1 MVLRSLSSLDL
12 LKPKILTYTDAYG
25 REAPSLKAMKKI
37 HEITPAVEALITE
50 ALAIEAESALEA
62 GALGFMARAMV
73 QATLP
78 HKKVE
83 GNEFERRNGAFTL
96 SLLAPG
102 RVGLPYGTVPR
113 LLLAWLTTEAV
124 KTKSRELELGESL
137 SGFMRE
143 LGLVPTGGRW
153 GSITRLKDQ
162 TRRLFA
168 STVSATYSDADR
180 QAEIGYRLAD
190 KSMLWWDTKLPE
202 QAALWRS
209 SVTLTEPFYREIIEH
224 PIPVD
229 MRAIKALKRSPMSL
243 DIYCWLTYRAS
254 YAKRPSTIPWE
265 ALAMQ
270 FGSDYARIRDFKAAF
285 VAELKKVST
294 VYAGAQFETIENGLI
309 VKPSLPHITRRVP

>member
-1 MVLRSLSSLDL
+1 MR
-12 LKPKILTYTDAYG
+12 KNN
-25 REAPSLKAMKKI
+25 
-37 HEITPAVEALITE
+37 EITPAVEQLINE
-50 ALAIEAESALEA
+50 ALAIEAESAQDA

-78 HKKVE
+78 HKKVA

-96 SLLAPG
+96 SLLAPA

-124 KTKSRELELGESL
+124 KTQSRELELGDSL

-162 TRRLFA
+162 TTRLFS
-168 STVSATYSDADR
+168 STITAIYEGGDKTAILNR
-180 QAEIGYRLAD
+180 AIAD
-190 KSMLWWDTKLPE
+190 KTVLWWDAKRPE

-209 SVTLTEPFYREIIEH
+209 TVTLSEQFYAEVIEH

-229 MRAIKALKRSPMSL
+229 MRAIKALKRSPMAL
-243 DIYCWLTYRAS
+243 DLYCWLTYRVS
-254 YAKRPSTIPWE
+254 YAKKPSLIPWA

-270 FGSDYARIRDFKAAF
+270 FGSDYARLRDFKASF
-285 VAELKKVST
+285 LAELRKVVT
-294 VYAGAQFETIENGLI
+294 VYAGAQLEITDAGL
-309 VKPSLPHITRRVP
+309 VVRPSPPHIARKDAP